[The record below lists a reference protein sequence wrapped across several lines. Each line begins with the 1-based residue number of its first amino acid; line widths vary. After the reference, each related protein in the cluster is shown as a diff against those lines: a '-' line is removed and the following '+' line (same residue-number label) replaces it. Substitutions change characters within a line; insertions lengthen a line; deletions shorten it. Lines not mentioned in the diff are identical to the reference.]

1 MNTNRRC
8 SGGCVSRKALNL
20 ATSCYARRLTRRRK
34 SNEGGLSRDQTSRY
48 TKIDIFFPVHG
59 SGDYVWS
66 VVGNKCSM
74 LNVWHSTRELRF
86 SALLT
91 AVVRKISQVRGQ
103 RSDVSGQLGATE
115 VQLKFKKQW

>member
-48 TKIDIFFPVHG
+48 TKIDIFFPIHG

-74 LNVWHSTRELRF
+74 FKRLTFHAGIT
-86 SALLT
+86 LLSPADCGRQENFT
-91 AVVRKISQVRGQ
+91 SQ
-103 RSDVSGQLGATE
+103 RSEIRRQRSAGRHGGSI
-115 VQLKFKKQW
+115 KI